1 MKKRMFLFVPLTVV
15 LGLINVA
22 VFVMALLSQNG
33 WLFAGF
39 LALLLL
45 TLLLGYLLATLSKS
59 INKFYQTMEKQ
70 LSPYTNK
77 ALRDFPLPVLVTRRG
92 GEIIWYNNQ
101 MREKVFG
108 GEDCFGHGLAEY
120 FPSIN
125 LQLDCPAQGC
135 GVECRGHQYTAYHAP
150 TGEEDSRLS
159 VIYLIDDDKL
169 KRIAKEYFSSRP
181 VVAIIL
187 IDNYEELLQS
197 ARENERSQIMGEIE
211 YQIECYVENYN
222 GVIKKLEKDRY
233 FVAFEERYMRSIVE
247 ERFTILDTV
256 RKINAND
263 KMPATLSIGVG
274 RDAQSLL
281 QAEKFATQALDMALG
296 RGGDQAA
303 VKNKNGYEFYGGV
316 SKGIEKRTKVKTRIV
331 AAALSEL
338 LDSSQNVLIM
348 GHRFAD
354 LDCLGAA
361 VGLYYPI
368 QQMGKPVKI
377 ILNSRANMVKQLHA
391 RLIEQGFDQA
401 FIEPEVAL
409 DYVTEETLLII
420 VDVHTPHFI
429 EAPEVYK
436 KCKNVVVID
445 HHRKMVDYID
455 NAVIFHHE
463 PYASSASEM
472 VAELL
477 QYFGDK
483 YKPNS
488 AAAEALLAGMMLDT
502 KNFVLRTGVRTF
514 EAAAYLRRMGADTV
528 EVKRLFA
535 SNMLAYQERCKVVS
549 SAKLYRHCAVC
560 AVKERIDEIKI
571 VSAQAAD
578 ELLGIED
585 VDASFVFYHESD
597 DVVAYSARSMG
608 KLNVQI
614 IMEKLGGGGHL
625 TMAGAQIRGI
635 DLEEAHQRLIQA
647 IDEYYD
653 TLEDKDQPKALTSDL
668 GPVQMVPGEELKP
681 DDKEKPAPEKSDSK

>member
-1 MKKRMFLFVPLTVV
+1 MKKRLLLFIPHMVV
-15 LGLINVA
+15 LVLVNVA
-22 VFVMALLSQNG
+22 AFIMALLSKNS
-33 WLFAGF
+33 WMYVASVT
-39 LALLLL
+39 LLLL
-45 TLLLGYLLATLSKS
+45 SIVVFYLLVSMGKS

-77 ALRDFPLPVLVTRRG
+77 ALKDFPLPVLVTRRG
-92 GEIIWYNNQ
+92 GDIIWYNNQ
-101 MREKVFG
+101 MREKVLG
-108 GEDCFGHGLAEY
+108 GQDCFSHGLAEY
-120 FPSIN
+120 FPSVN
-125 LQLDCPAQGC
+125 LAMDCPPQGY
-135 GVECRGHQYTAYHAP
+135 GVEYNGHQYTAYHAP
-150 TGEEDSRLS
+150 TGEEDNRLN
-159 VIYLIDDDKL
+159 VLYLVDDDKL

-181 VVAIIL
+181 VAAIIL

-211 YQIECYVENYN
+211 YQIDCYVENYH
-222 GVIKKLEKDRY
+222 GVIKKLEKDRF
-233 FVAFEERYMRSIVE
+233 FVVLEERYMKSIVE

-274 RDAQSLL
+274 RDAQTLQ
-281 QAEKFATQALDMALG
+281 QAEQFASQALDMALG

-338 LDSSQNVLIM
+338 LDSCSNVLIM

-361 VGLYYPI
+361 VGLYQPI

-377 ILNSRANMVKQLHA
+377 ILNSRANMVKQLHS
-391 RLIEQGFDQA
+391 RLIEQGYDTA

-409 DYVTEETLLII
+409 DYVGDDTLLII

-436 KCKNVVVID
+436 KCKNIVVID

-477 QYFGDK
+477 QYFGYK
-483 YKPNS
+483 YKPDS
-488 AAAEALLAGMMLDT
+488 TAAEALLAGMMLDT
-502 KNFVLRTGVRTF
+502 KNFIQRTGVRTF
-514 EAAAYLRRMGADTV
+514 EAAAYLRKLGADTV

-535 SNMLAYQERCKVVS
+535 TSMNAYQERCKVVS
-549 SAKLYRHCAVC
+549 SATVYRHCAVC
-560 AVKERIDEIKI
+560 QVEEKIDEIKM

-578 ELLGIED
+578 ELLSIED
-585 VDASFVFYHESD
+585 VDASFVFYYESD
-597 DVVAYSARSMG
+597 NVVAYSARSMG
-608 KLNVQI
+608 RINVQI

-625 TMAGAQIRGI
+625 TMAGAQTRGI
-635 DLEEAHQRLIQA
+635 DLKEGKERLLRA

-653 TLEDKDQPKALTSDL
+653 TLQDKEDPKALTSSDP
-668 GPVQMVPGEELKP
+668 GPLQFLPTEEKT
-681 DDKEKPAPEKSDSK
+681 EASS

>member
-1 MKKRMFLFVPLTVV
+1 MKKRLLLFIPHMVV
-15 LGLINVA
+15 LVLVNVA
-22 VFVMALLSQNG
+22 AFIMALLSKNS
-33 WLFAGF
+33 WMYVASVT
-39 LALLLL
+39 LLLL
-45 TLLLGYLLATLSKS
+45 SIVVFYLLVSMGKS

-77 ALRDFPLPVLVTRRG
+77 ALKDFPLPVLVTRRG
-92 GEIIWYNNQ
+92 GDIIWYNNQ
-101 MREKVFG
+101 MREKVLG
-108 GEDCFGHGLAEY
+108 GQDCFSHGLAEY
-120 FPSIN
+120 FPSVN
-125 LQLDCPAQGC
+125 LAMDCPPQGY
-135 GVECRGHQYTAYHAP
+135 GVEYNGHQYTAYHAP
-150 TGEEDSRLS
+150 TGEEDNRLN
-159 VIYLIDDDKL
+159 VLYLVDDDKL

-181 VVAIIL
+181 VAAIIL

-211 YQIECYVENYN
+211 YQIDCYVENYH
-222 GVIKKLEKDRY
+222 GVIKKLEKDRF
-233 FVAFEERYMRSIVE
+233 FVVLEERYMKSIVE

-274 RDAQSLL
+274 RDAQTLQ
-281 QAEKFATQALDMALG
+281 QAEQFASQALDMALG

-338 LDSSQNVLIM
+338 LDSCSNVLIM

-361 VGLYYPI
+361 VGLYQPI

-377 ILNSRANMVKQLHA
+377 ILNSRANMVKQLHS
-391 RLIEQGFDQA
+391 RLIEQGYDTA

-409 DYVTEETLLII
+409 DYVGDDTLLII

-436 KCKNVVVID
+436 KCKNVVVND

-483 YKPNS
+483 YKPDS
-488 AAAEALLAGMMLDT
+488 TAAEALLAGMMLDT
-502 KNFVLRTGVRTF
+502 KNFIQRTGVRTF
-514 EAAAYLRRMGADTV
+514 EAAAYLRKLGADTV

-535 SNMLAYQERCKVVS
+535 TSMNAYQERCKVVS
-549 SAKLYRHCAVC
+549 SATVYRHCAICQVEE
-560 AVKERIDEIKI
+560 KIDEIKM

-578 ELLGIED
+578 ELLSIED
-585 VDASFVFYHESD
+585 VDASFVFYYESD
-597 DVVAYSARSMG
+597 NVVAYSARSMG
-608 KLNVQI
+608 RINVQI

-625 TMAGAQIRGI
+625 TMAGAQTRGI
-635 DLEEAHQRLIQA
+635 DLKEGKERLLRA

-653 TLEDKDQPKALTSDL
+653 TLQDKEDPKALTSSDP
-668 GPVQMVPGEELKP
+668 GPLQFLPTEEKT
-681 DDKEKPAPEKSDSK
+681 EASS

>member
-1 MKKRMFLFVPLTVV
+1 MKKRLLLFIPHMVV
-15 LGLINVA
+15 LVLVNVA
-22 VFVMALLSQNG
+22 AFIMALLSKNS
-33 WLFAGF
+33 WMYVASVT
-39 LALLLL
+39 LLLL
-45 TLLLGYLLATLSKS
+45 SIVVFYLLVTMGKS

-77 ALRDFPLPVLVTRRG
+77 ALKDFPLPVLVTRRG
-92 GEIIWYNNQ
+92 GDIIWYNNQ
-101 MREKVFG
+101 MREKVLG
-108 GEDCFGHGLAEY
+108 GQDCFSHGLAEY
-120 FPSIN
+120 FPSVN
-125 LQLDCPAQGC
+125 LAMDCPPQGY
-135 GVECRGHQYTAYHAP
+135 GVEYNGHQYTAYHAP
-150 TGEEDSRLS
+150 TGEEDNRLN
-159 VIYLIDDDKL
+159 VLYLVDDDKL

-181 VVAIIL
+181 VAAIIL

-211 YQIECYVENYN
+211 YQIDCYVENYH
-222 GVIKKLEKDRY
+222 GVIKKLEKDRF
-233 FVAFEERYMRSIVE
+233 FVVLEERYMKSIVE

-274 RDAQSLL
+274 RDAQTLQ
-281 QAEKFATQALDMALG
+281 QAEQFASQALDMALG
-296 RGGDQAA
+296 RGCDQAA

-338 LDSSQNVLIM
+338 LDSCPNVLIM

-361 VGLYYPI
+361 VGLYQPI

-377 ILNSRANMVKQLHA
+377 ILNSRANMVKQLHS
-391 RLIEQGFDQA
+391 RLIEQGYDTA

-409 DYVTEETLLII
+409 DYVGDDTLLII

-483 YKPNS
+483 YKPDS
-488 AAAEALLAGMMLDT
+488 TAAEALLAGMMLDT
-502 KNFVLRTGVRTF
+502 KNFIQRTGVRTF
-514 EAAAYLRRMGADTV
+514 EAAAYLRKLGADTV

-535 SNMLAYQERCKVVS
+535 TSMNAYQERCKVVS
-549 SAKLYRHCAVC
+549 SATVYRHCAICQVEE
-560 AVKERIDEIKI
+560 KIDEIKM

-578 ELLGIED
+578 ELLSIED
-585 VDASFVFYHESD
+585 VDASFVFYYESD

-608 KLNVQI
+608 RLNVQI

-625 TMAGAQIRGI
+625 TMAGAQTRGI
-635 DLEEAHQRLIQA
+635 DLKEGKERLLRA

-653 TLEDKDQPKALTSDL
+653 TLQDKEDPKALTSSDP
-668 GPVQMVPGEELKP
+668 GPLQFLPTEEKT
-681 DDKEKPAPEKSDSK
+681 EASS

>member
-1 MKKRMFLFVPLTVV
+1 MKKRLLLFIPHMVV
-15 LGLINVA
+15 LVLVNVA
-22 VFVMALLSQNG
+22 AFIMALLSKNS
-33 WLFAGF
+33 WMYVASVT
-39 LALLLL
+39 LLLL
-45 TLLLGYLLATLSKS
+45 SIVVFYLLVSMGKS

-77 ALRDFPLPVLVTRRG
+77 ALKDFPLPVLVTRRG
-92 GEIIWYNNQ
+92 GDIIWYNNQ
-101 MREKVFG
+101 MREKVLG
-108 GEDCFGHGLAEY
+108 GQDCFSHGLAEY
-120 FPSIN
+120 FPSVN
-125 LQLDCPAQGC
+125 LAMDCPPQGY
-135 GVECRGHQYTAYHAP
+135 GVEYNGHQYTAYHAP
-150 TGEEDSRLS
+150 TGEEDNRLN
-159 VIYLIDDDKL
+159 VLYLVDDDKL

-181 VVAIIL
+181 VAAIIL

-211 YQIECYVENYN
+211 YQIDCYVENYH
-222 GVIKKLEKDRY
+222 GVIKKLEKDRF
-233 FVAFEERYMRSIVE
+233 FVVLEERYMKSIVE

-274 RDAQSLL
+274 RDAQTLQ
-281 QAEKFATQALDMALG
+281 QAEQFASQALDMALG

-338 LDSSQNVLIM
+338 LDSCSNVLIM

-361 VGLYYPI
+361 VGLYQPI

-377 ILNSRANMVKQLHA
+377 ILNSRANMVKQLHS
-391 RLIEQGFDQA
+391 RLIEQGYDTA

-409 DYVTEETLLII
+409 DYVGDDTLLII

-483 YKPNS
+483 YKPDS
-488 AAAEALLAGMMLDT
+488 TAAEALLAGMMLDT
-502 KNFVLRTGVRTF
+502 KNFIQRTGVRTF
-514 EAAAYLRRMGADTV
+514 EAAAYLRKLGADTV

-535 SNMLAYQERCKVVS
+535 TSMNAYQERCKVVS
-549 SAKLYRHCAVC
+549 SATVYRHCAICQVEE
-560 AVKERIDEIKI
+560 KIDEIKM

-578 ELLGIED
+578 ELLSIED
-585 VDASFVFYHESD
+585 VDASFVFYYESD
-597 DVVAYSARSMG
+597 NVVAYSARSMG
-608 KLNVQI
+608 RINVQI

-625 TMAGAQIRGI
+625 TMAGAQTRGI
-635 DLEEAHQRLIQA
+635 DLKEGKERLLRA

-653 TLEDKDQPKALTSDL
+653 TLQ
-668 GPVQMVPGEELKP
+668 
-681 DDKEKPAPEKSDSK
+681 DKEDPKTLTASEPGPLQFLPSEEKTEASS

>member
-1 MKKRMFLFVPLTVV
+1 MKKRLLLFIPHMVV
-15 LGLINVA
+15 LVLVNVA
-22 VFVMALLSQNG
+22 AFIMALLSKNS
-33 WLFAGF
+33 WMYVASVT
-39 LALLLL
+39 LLLL
-45 TLLLGYLLATLSKS
+45 SIVVFYLLVSMGKS

-77 ALRDFPLPVLVTRRG
+77 ALKDFPLPVLVTRRG
-92 GEIIWYNNQ
+92 GDIIWYNNQ
-101 MREKVFG
+101 MREKVLG
-108 GEDCFGHGLAEY
+108 GQDCFSHGLAEY
-120 FPSIN
+120 FPSVN
-125 LQLDCPAQGC
+125 LAMDCPPQGY
-135 GVECRGHQYTAYHAP
+135 GVEYNGHQYTAYHAP
-150 TGEEDSRLS
+150 TGEEDNRLN
-159 VIYLIDDDKL
+159 VLYLVDDDKL

-181 VVAIIL
+181 VAAIIL

-211 YQIECYVENYN
+211 YQIDCYVENYH
-222 GVIKKLEKDRY
+222 GVIKKLEKDRF
-233 FVAFEERYMRSIVE
+233 FVVLEERYMKSIVE

-274 RDAQSLL
+274 RDAQTLQ
-281 QAEKFATQALDMALG
+281 QAEQFASQALDMALG

-338 LDSSQNVLIM
+338 LDSCSNVLIM

-361 VGLYYPI
+361 VGLYQPI

-377 ILNSRANMVKQLHA
+377 ILNSRANMVKQLHS
-391 RLIEQGFDQA
+391 RLIEQGYDTA

-409 DYVTEETLLII
+409 DYVGDDTLLII

-483 YKPNS
+483 YKPDS
-488 AAAEALLAGMMLDT
+488 TAAEALLAGMMLDT
-502 KNFVLRTGVRTF
+502 KNFIQRTGVRTF
-514 EAAAYLRRMGADTV
+514 EAAAYLRKLGADTV

-535 SNMLAYQERCKVVS
+535 TSMNAYQERCKVVS
-549 SAKLYRHCAVC
+549 SATVYRHCAICQVEE
-560 AVKERIDEIKI
+560 KIDEIKM

-578 ELLGIED
+578 ELLSIED
-585 VDASFVFYHESD
+585 VDASFVFYYESD
-597 DVVAYSARSMG
+597 NVVAYSARSMG
-608 KLNVQI
+608 RINVQI

-625 TMAGAQIRGI
+625 TMAGAQTRGI
-635 DLEEAHQRLIQA
+635 DLKEGKERLLRA

-653 TLEDKDQPKALTSDL
+653 TLQDKEDPKALTSSDP
-668 GPVQMVPGEELKP
+668 GPLQFLPTEEKT
-681 DDKEKPAPEKSDSK
+681 EASS

>member
-1 MKKRMFLFVPLTVV
+1 MK
-15 LGLINVA
+15 
-22 VFVMALLSQNG
+22 
-33 WLFAGF
+33 
-39 LALLLL
+39 
-45 TLLLGYLLATLSKS
+45 
-59 INKFYQTMEKQ
+59 
-70 LSPYTNK
+70 
-77 ALRDFPLPVLVTRRG
+77 
-92 GEIIWYNNQ
+92 
-101 MREKVFG
+101 
-108 GEDCFGHGLAEY
+108 
-120 FPSIN
+120 
-125 LQLDCPAQGC
+125 
-135 GVECRGHQYTAYHAP
+135 
-150 TGEEDSRLS
+150 
-159 VIYLIDDDKL
+159 
-169 KRIAKEYFSSRP
+169 
-181 VVAIIL
+181 
-187 IDNYEELLQS
+187 
-197 ARENERSQIMGEIE
+197 
-211 YQIECYVENYN
+211 
-222 GVIKKLEKDRY
+222 
-233 FVAFEERYMRSIVE
+233 SIVE

-274 RDAQSLL
+274 RDAQTLQ
-281 QAEKFATQALDMALG
+281 QAEQFASQALDMALG

-338 LDSSQNVLIM
+338 LDSCSNVLIM

-361 VGLYYPI
+361 VGLYQPI

-377 ILNSRANMVKQLHA
+377 ILNSRANMVKQLHS
-391 RLIEQGFDQA
+391 RLIEQGYDTA

-409 DYVTEETLLII
+409 DYVGDDTLLII

-436 KCKNVVVID
+436 KCKNIVVID

-483 YKPNS
+483 YKPDS
-488 AAAEALLAGMMLDT
+488 TAAEALLAGMMLDT
-502 KNFVLRTGVRTF
+502 KNFIQRTGVRTF
-514 EAAAYLRRMGADTV
+514 EAAAYLRKLGADTV

-535 SNMLAYQERCKVVS
+535 TSMNAYQERCKVVS
-549 SAKLYRHCAVC
+549 SATVYRHCAICQVEE
-560 AVKERIDEIKI
+560 KIDEIKM

-578 ELLGIED
+578 ELLSIED
-585 VDASFVFYHESD
+585 VDASFVFYYESD
-597 DVVAYSARSMG
+597 NVVAYSARSMG
-608 KLNVQI
+608 RINVQI

-625 TMAGAQIRGI
+625 TMAGAQTRGI
-635 DLEEAHQRLIQA
+635 DLKEGKERLLRA

-653 TLEDKDQPKALTSDL
+653 TLQDKEDPKALTSSDP
-668 GPVQMVPGEELKP
+668 GPLQFLPTEEKT
-681 DDKEKPAPEKSDSK
+681 EASS

>member
-1 MKKRMFLFVPLTVV
+1 MKKRLFLFIPLIAV
-15 LGLINVA
+15 LALVNVA
-22 VFVMALLSQNG
+22 AIITAISAKNFWLYLSCFI
-33 WLFAGF
+33 L
-39 LALLLL
+39 LALSLVVVY
-45 TLLLGYLLATLSKS
+45 GLASLSKS

-77 ALRDFPLPVLVTRRG
+77 SLRDFPLPVMVTRRAG
-92 GEIIWYNNQ
+92 DVIWYNDQ
-101 MREKVFG
+101 MRENVLE
-108 GEDCFGHGLAEY
+108 GEDCFGRRLAEY

-125 LQLDCPAQGC
+125 LQTECPAQGYN
-135 GVECRGHQYTAYHAP
+135 VEYKGKQYTAYHAP
-150 TGEEDSRLS
+150 TGEEDNRLN
-159 VIYLIDDDKL
+159 VLYLVDDDKL

-211 YQIECYVENYN
+211 YQIECYVENYD

-233 FVAFEERYMRSIVE
+233 FVAVEERYMKSIVD

-274 RDAQSLL
+274 RDAKSLL
-281 QAEKFATQALDMALG
+281 QAEKFASQALDMALG

-331 AAALSEL
+331 AAALMEL
-338 LDSSQNVLIM
+338 LESSSNVLLM

-368 QQMGKPVKI
+368 SQMGKPVHI
-377 ILNSRANMVKQLHA
+377 ILNSRANMVKQLHT
-391 RLIEQGFDQA
+391 RLLGQGFETA
-401 FIEPEVAL
+401 FIEPEVAP
-409 DYVTEETLLII
+409 DYVGEDTLLII

-472 VAELL
+472 VAELV

-488 AAAEALLAGMMLDT
+488 ASAEALLSGIMLDT
-502 KNFVLRTGVRTF
+502 KNFIMRTGVRTF

-535 SNMLAYQERCKVVS
+535 SNMKAYQERCKVVS
-549 SAKLYRHCAVC
+549 SAEVYRHCAVC
-560 AVKERIDEIKI
+560 EVKERIDEIKM

-578 ELLGIED
+578 ELLSIED
-585 VDASFVFYHESD
+585 VDASFVFYYESD
-597 DVVAYSARSMG
+597 QVVAYSARSMG
-608 KLNVQI
+608 KINVQI
-614 IMEKLGGGGHL
+614 IMERLGGGGHL
-625 TMAGAQIRGI
+625 TMAGAQTKGI
-635 DLEEAHQRLIQA
+635 DLAEGKRRLLEA
-647 IDEYYD
+647 IDEYYG
-653 TLEDKDQPKALTSDL
+653 TMESSDQEKELNAADM
-668 GPVQMVPGEELKP
+668 GPVQMIPPEEKT
-681 DDKEKPAPEKSDSK
+681 K

>member
-1 MKKRMFLFVPLTVV
+1 MKKRLLLFIPHMVV
-15 LGLINVA
+15 LVLVNVA
-22 VFVMALLSQNG
+22 AFIMALLSKNS
-33 WLFAGF
+33 WMYVASVT
-39 LALLLL
+39 LLLL
-45 TLLLGYLLATLSKS
+45 SIVVFYLLVSMGKS

-77 ALRDFPLPVLVTRRG
+77 ALKDFPLPVLVTRRG
-92 GEIIWYNNQ
+92 GDIIWYNNQ
-101 MREKVFG
+101 MREKVLG
-108 GEDCFGHGLAEY
+108 GQDCFSHGLAEY
-120 FPSIN
+120 FPSVN
-125 LQLDCPAQGC
+125 LAMDCPPQGY
-135 GVECRGHQYTAYHAP
+135 GVEYNGHQYTAYHAP
-150 TGEEDSRLS
+150 TGEEDNRLN
-159 VIYLIDDDKL
+159 VLYLVDDDKL

-181 VVAIIL
+181 VAAIIL

-211 YQIECYVENYN
+211 YQIDCYVENYH
-222 GVIKKLEKDRY
+222 GVIKKLEKDRF
-233 FVAFEERYMRSIVE
+233 FVVLEERYMKSIVE

-274 RDAQSLL
+274 RDAQTLQ
-281 QAEKFATQALDMALG
+281 QAEQFASQALDMALG

-338 LDSSQNVLIM
+338 LDSCSNVLSM

-361 VGLYYPI
+361 VGLYQPI

-377 ILNSRANMVKQLHA
+377 ILNSRANMVKQLHS
-391 RLIEQGFDQA
+391 RLIEQGYDTA

-409 DYVTEETLLII
+409 DYVGDDTLLII

-483 YKPNS
+483 YKPDS
-488 AAAEALLAGMMLDT
+488 TAAEALLAGMMLDT
-502 KNFVLRTGVRTF
+502 KNFIQRTGVRTF
-514 EAAAYLRRMGADTV
+514 EAAAYLRKLGADTV

-535 SNMLAYQERCKVVS
+535 TSMNAYQERCKVVS
-549 SAKLYRHCAVC
+549 SATVYRHCAICQVEE
-560 AVKERIDEIKI
+560 KIDEIKM

-578 ELLGIED
+578 ELLSIED
-585 VDASFVFYHESD
+585 VDASFVFYYESD
-597 DVVAYSARSMG
+597 NVVAYSARSMG
-608 KLNVQI
+608 RINVQI

-625 TMAGAQIRGI
+625 TMAGAQTRGI
-635 DLEEAHQRLIQA
+635 DLKEGKERLLRA

-653 TLEDKDQPKALTSDL
+653 TLQDKEDPKALTSSDP
-668 GPVQMVPGEELKP
+668 GPLQFLPTEEKT
-681 DDKEKPAPEKSDSK
+681 EASS

>member
-1 MKKRMFLFVPLTVV
+1 MKKRLFLFIPHMVV
-15 LGLINVA
+15 LVLVNVA
-22 VFVMALLSQNG
+22 AFIIALLSQNS
-33 WLFAGF
+33 WMYVAFMT
-39 LALLLL
+39 LLLL
-45 TLLLGYLLATLSKS
+45 SIVVFYLLVSMGKS

-77 ALRDFPLPVLVTRRG
+77 SLKDFPLPVLVTRRG

-101 MREKVFG
+101 MREKVLG
-108 GEDCFGHGLAEY
+108 GQDCFSHGLAEY
-120 FPSIN
+120 FPSVN
-125 LQLDCPAQGC
+125 LAMDCPPQGY
-135 GVECRGHQYTAYHAP
+135 GVEYNGHQYTAYHAP
-150 TGEEDSRLS
+150 TGEEDNRLN
-159 VIYLIDDDKL
+159 VLYLVDDDKL

-181 VVAIIL
+181 VAAIIL

-211 YQIECYVENYN
+211 YQIECYVENYH
-222 GVIKKLEKDRY
+222 GVIKKLEKDRF
-233 FVAFEERYMRSIVE
+233 FVAFEERYMKSIVE

-274 RDAQSLL
+274 RDAQSLQ
-281 QAEKFATQALDMALG
+281 QAEQFASQALDMALG

-338 LDSSQNVLIM
+338 LDSCSNVLIM

-361 VGLYYPI
+361 VGLYQPI

-377 ILNSRANMVKQLHA
+377 ILNSRANMVKQLHS
-391 RLIEQGFDQA
+391 RLIEQGYDTA

-409 DYVTEETLLII
+409 DYVSEETLLII

-488 AAAEALLAGMMLDT
+488 TAAEALLAGMMLDT
-502 KNFVLRTGVRTF
+502 KNFIQRTGVRTF
-514 EAAAYLRRMGADTV
+514 EAAAYLRKLGADTV

-535 SNMLAYQERCKVVS
+535 TSMNAYQERCKVVS
-549 SAKLYRHCAVC
+549 SATVYRHCAVC
-560 AVKERIDEIKI
+560 EVAEKIDEIKM

-578 ELLGIED
+578 ELLSIED
-585 VDASFVFYHESD
+585 VDASFVFYYEAD
-597 DVVAYSARSMG
+597 NVVAYSARSMG
-608 KLNVQI
+608 RINVQI

-625 TMAGAQIRGI
+625 TMAGAQTKGI
-635 DLEEAHQRLIQA
+635 DLKEGKERLLRA

-653 TLEDKDQPKALTSDL
+653 TLQ
-668 GPVQMVPGEELKP
+668 
-681 DDKEKPAPEKSDSK
+681 DKEDPKTLTASEPGPLQFLPSEEKTEASS

>member
-1 MKKRMFLFVPLTVV
+1 MKKRLLLFIPHMVV
-15 LGLINVA
+15 LVLVNVA
-22 VFVMALLSQNG
+22 AFIMALLSKNS
-33 WLFAGF
+33 WMYVASVT
-39 LALLLL
+39 LLLL
-45 TLLLGYLLATLSKS
+45 SIVVFYLLVSMGKS

-77 ALRDFPLPVLVTRRG
+77 ALKDFPLPVLVTRRG
-92 GEIIWYNNQ
+92 GDIIWYNNQ
-101 MREKVFG
+101 MREKVLG
-108 GEDCFGHGLAEY
+108 GQDCFSHGLAEY
-120 FPSIN
+120 FPSVN
-125 LQLDCPAQGC
+125 LAMDCPPQGY
-135 GVECRGHQYTAYHAP
+135 GVEYNGHQYTAYHAP
-150 TGEEDSRLS
+150 TGEEDNRLN
-159 VIYLIDDDKL
+159 VLYLVDDDKL

-181 VVAIIL
+181 VAAIIL

-211 YQIECYVENYN
+211 YQIDCYVENYH
-222 GVIKKLEKDRY
+222 GVIKKLEKDRF
-233 FVAFEERYMRSIVE
+233 FVVLEERYMKSIVE

-274 RDAQSLL
+274 RDAQTLQ
-281 QAEKFATQALDMALG
+281 QAEQFASQALDMALG

-338 LDSSQNVLIM
+338 LDSCSNVLIM

-361 VGLYYPI
+361 IGLYQPI

-377 ILNSRANMVKQLHA
+377 ILNSRANMVKQLHS
-391 RLIEQGFDQA
+391 RLIEQGYDTA

-409 DYVTEETLLII
+409 DYVGDDTLLII

-483 YKPNS
+483 YKPDS
-488 AAAEALLAGMMLDT
+488 TAAEALLAGMMLDT
-502 KNFVLRTGVRTF
+502 KNFIQRTGVRTF
-514 EAAAYLRRMGADTV
+514 EAAAYLRKLGADTV

-535 SNMLAYQERCKVVS
+535 TSMNAYQERCKVVS
-549 SAKLYRHCAVC
+549 SATVYRHCAICQVEE
-560 AVKERIDEIKI
+560 KIDEIKM

-578 ELLGIED
+578 ELLSIED
-585 VDASFVFYHESD
+585 VDASFVFYYESD
-597 DVVAYSARSMG
+597 NVVAYSARSMG
-608 KLNVQI
+608 RINVQI

-625 TMAGAQIRGI
+625 TMAGAQTRGI
-635 DLEEAHQRLIQA
+635 DLKEGKERLLRA

-653 TLEDKDQPKALTSDL
+653 TLQDKEDPKALTSSDP
-668 GPVQMVPGEELKP
+668 GPLQFLPTEEKT
-681 DDKEKPAPEKSDSK
+681 EASS